1 MPMTS
6 ASTSDT
12 DSDAPETFTLA
23 ESKKSAKR
31 KNDDVEKAHAAQR
44 KKSKLKNQERDKLL
58 KEQAEKRKEKVKG
71 GEEPLSVEARME
83 RAMREAEEEAS
94 DEEEGGNKRRVD
106 VKAEVKEQSEEWKGL
121 PDAESDSEM
130 EEDDENSSLA
140 SDSDE
145 EMGEEGSSLGED
157 FNDDGL
163 DDPDS
168 LHSLKTSADRLPD
181 HVFEA
186 AFASHQKAHQAGL
199 KTTETGKPKT
209 KEKKRKNKSKD
220 IIIGSKTIRTLSSA
234 LQTSKS
240 GAHAQTRKM
249 QRYIDR
255 TLSLKG
261 GNSTVKGWQRRPANI
276 GVFKQSGPAL
286 NFSRS

>member
-1 MPMTS
+1 MTF

-12 DSDAPETFTLA
+12 DSDVPETFTLA

-31 KNDDVEKAHAAQR
+31 KNVDVEKAHAAQR

-58 KEQAEKRKEKVKG
+58 KEQAEKRKERKG
-71 GEEPLSVEARME
+71 GEDPLSVEARMK

-94 DEEEGGNKRRVD
+94 DEEEGENKRRVD
-106 VKAEVKEQSEEWKGL
+106 VEAEVNEQSEEWKGL
-121 PDAESDSEM
+121 SDAESDSEM
-130 EEDDENSSLA
+130 EEDDENSGLA

-157 FNDDGL
+157 SNDDGL

-168 LHSLKTSADRLPD
+168 LHNLKTSADRLPD

-286 NFSRS
+286 NFARS